1 MLYPLIKNEV
11 ELLPLSLDDDLLHG
25 INVTTV
31 LDAIDY
37 DLSEYLTFRDGKR
50 IMYFKKYF
58 FNFKYYN
65 IFKIKDLRRGY
76 VFVSDSFYQSVIDN
90 NLRGFKLE
98 QVFEYED

>member
-50 IMYFKKYF
+50 IMYFKK
-58 FNFKYYN
+58 
-65 IFKIKDLRRGY
+65 
-76 VFVSDSFYQSVIDN
+76 
-90 NLRGFKLE
+90 LE
-98 QVFEYED
+98 K